1 MRDIVGG
8 KGQSDNRGTS
18 LKASI
23 DGEPDTWRK
32 SSISAGQGHTGGH
45 AGTGRGGHKLSVV
58 KTKALVDTLAYRV
71 KEVYVKALCYTL
83 AEVDAKTLMYA
94 LTDRLPVV
102 EEEKVGNMPAKVEC
116 KA

>member
-1 MRDIVGG
+1 M
-8 KGQSDNRGTS
+8 
-18 LKASI
+18 
-23 DGEPDTWRK
+23 
-32 SSISAGQGHTGGH
+32 
-45 AGTGRGGHKLSVV
+45 
-58 KTKALVDTLAYRV
+58 
-71 KEVYVKALCYTL
+71 YVKALCYTL